1 MQIHL
6 LNTDTINKIAAGE
19 VVERPLNVAKELIEN
34 AIDAGAT
41 AITCEIR
48 DGGISLLRVT
58 DNGCGIEPDQIARAF
73 QRHATSKIEDEK
85 DLDHLETLG
94 FRGEALS
101 SIAAVAQ
108 VEMITKV
115 RSSLTGIHATN
126 TGLNPTD
133 TDVIPL
139 ELTEIGAPDGTTV
152 IVRNL
157 FYNVPVRRKF
167 LKSAQTETGYITELL
182 EHMALSHP
190 DISFHFRAGN
200 KEKLHTSGNGN
211 TKELIY
217 RIYGKEISD
226 AVLPISDA
234 MQTGPAEDG
243 SVSPAENGTA
253 PSGGIRMTGF
263 IGKPEISRGTRGFE
277 LFFVNGR
284 VIENEILSRSLES
297 GYRTDLMQHQFP
309 FAVLYLTMDPSLV
322 DVNVHPSKKEARFAD
337 NQALYDFIDGA
348 VHSVLHGSALIPKAT
363 LQTEREI
370 RKETAAEKSASLQDK
385 SEPFE
390 PVRRAEQGEPIAN
403 PAAAPAPASDVP
415 AAGDKPDSSA
425 GKEIEDAFFDDRRT
439 RIVPEALSD
448 GSADYAA
455 SGAAPV
461 KEASVTAPIKTASA
475 KEASVTA
482 PGETAPADAV
492 DSAQQIMSSLQAG
505 QYRLLGQIFKTYW
518 LVAFD
523 DRLLMIDQHAAHEKV
538 RYERL
543 MKQYRERQNEPAPS
557 QMMLPPS
564 VITFSGKEEAVF
576 LQYQDIFT
584 AMGYQIEPFG
594 GNAWAIRAVPM
605 ELFGSQPEALL
616 RDTLDE
622 IMESKLSGDP
632 QDILSRIATA
642 SCKAAVKGNRPLS
655 EPEAKALID
664 ELLTLDNPYHCPHG
678 RPTMIELSE
687 ADIERRFKRI
697 VG

>member
-6 LNTDTINKIAAGE
+6 LDTDTINKIAAGE

-85 DLDHLETLG
+85 DLNHLETLG

-211 TKELIY
+211 IKELIY

-234 MQTGPAEDG
+234 MQA
-243 SVSPAENGTA
+243 V
-253 PSGGIRMTGF
+253 PSGEIRMTGF
-263 IGKPEISRGTRGFE
+263 IGKPETSRGTRGFE

-363 LQTEREI
+363 LQLDREI

-390 PVRRAEQGEPIAN
+390 PVRRAEQGEPVAVPGTPRETAA
-403 PAAAPAPASDVP
+403 PAAAET
-415 AAGDKPDSSA
+415 PDSST
-425 GKEIEDAFFDDRRT
+425 GKDKEDDFFDDRRT

-455 SGAAPV
+455 SNKAP
-461 KEASVTAPIKTASA
+461 A

-482 PGETAPADAV
+482 PKETAPAKDASV
-492 DSAQQIMSSLQAG
+492 TAPIETAPDNAAPDSAQQIMSSLQAG

-523 DRLLMIDQHAAHEKV
+523 DKLLMIDQHAAHEKV

-557 QMMLPPS
+557 QMMMPPS

-576 LQYQDIFT
+576 LQYQDVFT

-594 GNAWAIRAVPM
+594 GNAYAIRAVPM

-655 EPEAKALID
+655 EAEAKALID